1 MAIVNGL
8 SSGAGKP
15 GSLSENESRKVLEEY
30 GIPMAVAKLT
40 TTSREAID
48 AADEIGYPVVLKGC
62 GADLTHKSEAGIVK
76 LNLRT
81 SSDVTSA
88 FRAIQ
93 TATGGVLDGVLVQE
107 QVHGVRELVAG
118 MIRDPQ
124 FGPCVMFGLGGIL
137 TEALDDVSF
146 RIAPVERR
154 DAMAMMDEIR
164 SAAILGPIRGMAAAD
179 RSVLSKTLLALGRIG
194 LEHEEIEAID
204 INPLL
209 LQEDGTPVAVD
220 AAIWISRR
228 NLGQSSG

>member
-15 GSLSENESRKVLEEY
+15 GSLSEDESRKVLEEY
-30 GIPMAVAKLT
+30 GIPMAVAELT
-40 TTSREAID
+40 TTSREAVD
-48 AADEIGYPVVLKGC
+48 AAAEIGYPVVLKGC
-62 GADLTHKSEAGIVK
+62 GADLTHKSQAGFVK
-76 LNLRT
+76 LNLST

-204 INPLL
+204 LNPLL

-220 AAIWISRR
+220 AAIWIS
-228 NLGQSSG
+228 

>member
-15 GSLSENESRKVLEEY
+15 GSLSEDESRKVLEEY
-30 GIPMAVAKLT
+30 GIPMAVAELT
-40 TTSREAID
+40 TTSREAVD

-76 LNLRT
+76 LNLST
-81 SSDVTSA
+81 SSDVISA

-146 RIAPVERR
+146 RIAPLERP

-220 AAIWISRR
+220 AAIWIS
-228 NLGQSSG
+228 

>member
-30 GIPMAVAKLT
+30 GIPMAVAELT

-76 LNLRT
+76 LNLST

-137 TEALDDVSF
+137 TEVLDDVSF
-146 RIAPVERR
+146 RIAPLEQR

-164 SAAILGPIRGMAAAD
+164 GAAILGPIRGMAAAD

-220 AAIWISRR
+220 AAIWIS
-228 NLGQSSG
+228 

>member
-15 GSLSENESRKVLEEY
+15 GSLSEDESRKVLEEY
-30 GIPMAVAKLT
+30 GIPMAVAELT
-40 TTSREAID
+40 TTSREAVD
-48 AADEIGYPVVLKGC
+48 AAAEIGYPVVLKGC

-76 LNLRT
+76 LDLRT

-220 AAIWISRR
+220 AAIWIS
-228 NLGQSSG
+228 

>member
-30 GIPMAVAKLT
+30 GIPMAVAELT

-76 LNLRT
+76 LNLST

-118 MIRDPQ
+118 IIRDPQ

-146 RIAPVERR
+146 RIAPLERR

-220 AAIWISRR
+220 AAIWIS
-228 NLGQSSG
+228 